1 VFIPWDR
8 VLDLSADPEEL
19 RERQEKE
26 NKTLLAKAVFY
37 GVRGESSHSG
47 ERQQSFPIFVILCY
61 LLALGA
67 RNTSEEGVDKSFM
80 YALAGQAMGVWEA
93 YRPSHYEYTQQE
105 QEHEGPEH
113 EHVLGL
119 DQDDPALGDSED
131 VDYVLACLMQVVCLV
146 RGTGMKSNGVFPLV
160 CILRLLFVSFGLNFF
175 SSFG

>member
-26 NKTLLAKAVFY
+26 KKTLLAKAVFY

-47 ERQQSFPIFVILCY
+47 ERHPSFPIFVVLCY

-67 RNTSEEGVDKSFM
+67 RSANEEGVDRSFM
-80 YALAGQAMGVWEA
+80 CALAGQAMGVWEA
-93 YRPSHYEYTQQE
+93 YRPSHYDYMQQE

-113 EHVLGL
+113 EHVFGL
-119 DQDDPALGDSED
+119 DQDDPASGDSED
-131 VDYVLACLMQVVCLV
+131 VDYVLACLMQVVYLV
-146 RGTGMKSNGVFPLV
+146 RGAGMKNNGVFPLV
-160 CILRLLFVSFGLNFF
+160 CVLRSLFVRLD
-175 SSFG
+175 